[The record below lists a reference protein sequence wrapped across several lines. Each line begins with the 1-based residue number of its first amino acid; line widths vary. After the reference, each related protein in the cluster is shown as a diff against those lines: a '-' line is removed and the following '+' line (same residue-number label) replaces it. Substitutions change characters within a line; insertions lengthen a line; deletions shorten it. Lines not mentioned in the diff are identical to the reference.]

1 MKHLPTLTSFALF
14 VALCASTAY
23 WAMQII
29 KPAQRP
35 VSAPPVATQSLPKLS
50 SAAGL
55 MGGRSSIVV
64 SSNYQLKGVVVD
76 SDPAESVAILV
87 VNGKNSQAVKAKSEI
102 SPGVAIMEV
111 HRQFVLLSEQGTLKR
126 IELPANPPHH

>member
-14 VALCASTAY
+14 VALCVSSAY
-23 WAMQII
+23 WAMQIF

-55 MGGRSSIVV
+55 MGGRSSIAV

-87 VNGKNSQAVKAKSEI
+87 VNGKSARAVRTNAEI
-102 SPGVAIMEV
+102 SPGVLVKEV
-111 HRQFVLLSEQGTLKR
+111 NNQSVLIFERGVEKR
-126 IELPANPPHH
+126 VDLPVDNR